1 MKDLNVLIVGVG
13 GQGTL
18 LASKVF
24 GNYAMLIDK
33 DCKLSEV
40 HGMSQRGGSVVT
52 YVRIAD
58 KVYSP
63 LIDKKQADVIIA
75 FEELEALRWTA
86 YIKDDGLIIVNQQ
99 NLYPM
104 PCIIGKAD
112 YPTDIYQR
120 LSNCK
125 AAVHKINALDI
136 ATRLNNLRMINIA
149 VIGFA
154 SALLKFDRP
163 KFIEAIKYSVN
174 ASTVEDNL
182 KAFEEGYKLVN
193 I

>member
-1 MKDLNVLIVGVG
+1 MKLNILIVGVG

-18 LASKVF
+18 LASKIF
-24 GNYAMLIDK
+24 GNYAMLINK

-58 KVYSP
+58 KVYGP

-75 FEELEALRWTA
+75 FEELEALRWA
-86 YIKDDGLIIVNQQ
+86 GYIKDDGLIIVNQQ

-112 YPTDIYQR
+112 YPTDIYER
-120 LSNCK
+120 LSNYK
-125 AAVHKINALDI
+125 ASVHKINALDI
-136 ATRLNNLRMINIA
+136 AARLGNLRMTNIA
-149 VIGFA
+149 VLGFA
-154 SALLKFDRP
+154 CAILKLDKP
-163 KFIEAIKYSVN
+163 TFIEAIKQSVS
-174 ASTVEDNL
+174 AKTLEGNL
-182 KAFEEGYKLVN
+182 KAFEEGFGSV
-193 I
+193 